1 MLAPSFLRYGCHM
14 KTTVEIRDDL
24 LAQAKRH
31 AAREGTTLRELL
43 ERGLRLA
50 LDVPSDEQSTQF
62 HWKCFP
68 SRMQQPHS
76 DHSVNQMV
84 DLVRAE
90 ADARS
95 MGQAGEAQ

>member
-1 MLAPSFLRYGCHM
+1 M

-50 LDVPSDEQSTQF
+50 LDVPPDEQGTQF
-62 HWKCFP
+62 HWKCFTN
-68 SRMQQPHS
+68 RLQQPHS
-76 DHSVNQMV
+76 DLSVNQMV

-90 ADARS
+90 GDARS
-95 MGQAGEAQ
+95 MGLADEGH